1 MLYRRRREHG
11 LVGPDRLPWGHCK
24 ALDTP
29 NLPESHLSVTS
40 LDVETMQTLYGACLQ
55 GSYSQIQR
63 PGFIYLINAKKLL
76 KVPVLNLSISGEWM
90 IRFITD
96 VNTQS

>member
-1 MLYRRRREHG
+1 MKEQYRSYMSDEIETRNREDILFSSRVVLKGILVPMLYRRRREDG

-40 LDVETMQTLYGACLQ
+40 LDVETMQTL
-55 GSYSQIQR
+55 
-63 PGFIYLINAKKLL
+63 
-76 KVPVLNLSISGEWM
+76 
-90 IRFITD
+90 
-96 VNTQS
+96 